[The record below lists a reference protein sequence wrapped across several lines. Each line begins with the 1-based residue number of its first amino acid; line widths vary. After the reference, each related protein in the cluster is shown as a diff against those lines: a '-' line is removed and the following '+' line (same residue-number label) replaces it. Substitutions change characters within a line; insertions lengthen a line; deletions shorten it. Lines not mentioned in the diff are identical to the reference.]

1 MNHGMY
7 LGIDL
12 GILRDV
18 VNHES
23 ENGCINTQTGEKLVN
38 CRAGDPCP
46 MDRHHPGPVGNRQ
59 KWDIYQPLYFAMSE
73 YIWDVLLI
81 NIYIYSYRVILHI
94 LAGLLEII
102 KHWNPINCWDFNRTE
117 SKPRRCDCG
126 WNWYRDTPVSVP
138 WQWNM
143 EPRQF

>member
-23 ENGCINTQTGEKLVN
+23 GNGYINNQTGEKLVN

-46 MDRHHPGPVGNRQ
+46 MDRHHPGPVGNRIQ
-59 KWDIYQPLYFAMSE
+59 SPKVGHLSTPLFCHVGIHLRHVPY
-73 YIWDVLLI
+73 
-81 NIYIYSYRVILHI
+81 IYIYILI
-94 LAGLLEII
+94 GLYCIYWLVY
-102 KHWNPINCWDFNRTE
+102 WR
-117 SKPRRCDCG
+117 
-126 WNWYRDTPVSVP
+126 
-138 WQWNM
+138 
-143 EPRQF
+143 